1 MKKSRLLTLFTIANF
16 ISTLCFIIFVLPDVV
31 VFRFNIDMVASE
43 FVGKWYNI
51 ILPSIATVA
60 CFIILLIDVRED
72 GAKKHVFRYL
82 IAYVAV
88 SVCSYFTWA
97 MMGIQ
102 VHLTHVT
109 NNAITIPWTI
119 IILFPIA
126 YFMLANG
133 AAEGDRQQGEASLFG
148 FSWVKSNYIVWQKTH
163 KLAGRMSILVGL
175 SLFVMAVLNETIFH
189 SDWMY
194 CIAILVWLVVYFL
207 FVLIYSKCIE
217 GKYNR

>member
-16 ISTLCFIIFVLPDVV
+16 VATLCFIIFVLPDIV
-31 VFRFNIDMVASE
+31 VFRFIAMQATE

-51 ILPSIATVA
+51 ILPSIATIA
-60 CFIILLIDVRED
+60 CFTILIIDVRED
-72 GAKKHVFRYL
+72 GSKKHVFRYL

-102 VHLTHVT
+102 IHLTHVT

-133 AAEGDRQQGEASLFG
+133 AAEGDRKENEASIFK

-163 KLAGRMSILVGL
+163 SFAGKMSIFVGL
-175 SLFVMAVLNETIFH
+175 ILFVLAVLNETIYH
-189 SDWMY
+189 TDWMY
-194 CIAILVWLVVYFL
+194 AIAMAVWFVFYFL
-207 FVLIYSKCIE
+207 FVVIYSRCIQ

>member
-1 MKKSRLLTLFTIANF
+1 MKKSRLLSLFTIANF
-16 ISTLCFIIFVLPDVV
+16 VATLCFIIFVLPDVV
-31 VFRFNIDMVASE
+31 VFRFTSDLVASE
-43 FVGKWYNI
+43 FIGKWYNI
-51 ILPSIATVA
+51 ILPSLATIA
-60 CFIILLIDVRED
+60 CFIILIIDVRED

-88 SVCSYFTWA
+88 AVCSYFTWA

-133 AAEGDRQQGEASLFG
+133 AALGDKSDSEFSLFG
-148 FSWVKSNYIVWQKTH
+148 FKWVKSNYIVWQKTH
-163 KLAGRMSILVGL
+163 KFAGRMSILVGL
-175 SLFVMAVLNETIFH
+175 CLLVMAVLNETIYH
-189 SDWMY
+189 TDWMY
-194 CIAILVWLVVYFL
+194 GIAMLAWFVLYYL